1 MSAPVQSAQADSA
14 ASATTLGVAQGSNP
28 TVGNTNVVWVTCEAW
43 DATTVTVADSQGNTY
58 TSRGG
63 VREAAINNGI
73 TQFTGPI
80 TTSGANTVTAT
91 FSPATT
97 NRQIAVV
104 EVDGIYDASNIR
116 TDTNNNPTTSLSA
129 TNTAQP
135 ATVWMCGFVLQ
146 GGATPTVGT
155 GYTDS
160 GLGGVWTAG
169 FDGRIQ
175 YKEVTS
181 VASQSG
187 NFVNPSSDRSCY
199 GMIILTDGA
208 GQPTINTQPAD
219 QTVYEGNAASFS
231 VSATAS
237 AGALHYQ
244 WKDDGSNVGTDS
256 NTYGPTPTA
265 SDNLSMIKCDV
276 SDDNGTTTTRSA
288 VLRVIPT
295 ARLGW
300 RRA

>member
-1 MSAPVQSAQADSA
+1 VTAPVQSAQTESA

-28 TVGNTNVVWVTCEAW
+28 TVGNTNVVWVTCVGY

-58 TSRGG
+58 TARGS
-63 VREAAINNGI
+63 VREAVIDAGLF
-73 TQFTGPI
+73 QFTGPI

-97 NRQIAVV
+97 ARQIAVV
-104 EVDGIYDASNIR
+104 EVDGVYDVHNTG
-116 TDTNNNPTTSLSA
+116 TDSGNDPTTSLSA

-135 ATVWMCGFVLQ
+135 ATVWMACVFWQ
-146 GGATPTVGT
+146 GGTPGVGT

-160 GLGGVWTAG
+160 GLGGIWAAG
-169 FDGRIQ
+169 YDGRVQ

-187 NFVNPSSDRSCY
+187 NFVNASLDRSCY
-199 GMIILTDGA
+199 GIVILTDGS

-231 VSATAS
+231 VSATTS
-237 AGALHYQ
+237 GGTLHYQ

-256 NTYGPTPTA
+256 NTYGPTPAA

-276 SDDNGTTTTRSA
+276 SDDNGTITTRSA